1 MFRPYLDDD
10 GWHNGWLLDNGF
22 GTNEFPRTQFNL
34 AATQFAGA
42 NHELKYG
49 LDAQEVK
56 WESDV
61 QRLNLYSGQGN
72 NLFDARA

>member
-22 GTNEFPRTQFNL
+22 GTNKFPRTQFNL

-61 QRLNLYSGQGN
+61 QRLNLYSG
-72 NLFDARA
+72 RATTCSTPRA